1 MALPHSGSRNDD
13 VELVRIEATE
23 LTFIMKGKPF
33 HERYQ
38 GLKAYQKMDFHDV
51 MEFKVDGENIEAVHV
66 FNVDTGEMDTADLL
80 RPIFF
85 ENGIYQLVIIPKV
98 NKTFTFYHEHPGLSE
113 AVQPLADQNILMG
126 NLHFQNEIGFTYL
139 KVFDGDELILGVK
152 LEIFPVKLDYRKD
165 YHQLLNEVND
175 EIYNLAYHFIRKTFL
190 HARMK
195 LNGDPSEAEFYRLIT
210 HHFKQ
215 FLQAVK
221 RIELQPHHK
230 LETTYSVVRA
240 DQLRKQDATTRGYLR
255 KNSHLFIQAPKGID
269 INGTKRLPK
278 KGLKINKELT
288 YDTLENRY
296 LKWMM
301 ERLIHK
307 LADVYQGIVHNDR

>member
-85 ENGIYQLVIIPKV
+85 ENGIYQLVIIRKV

-113 AVQPLADQNILMG
+113 AVQPVADQNILMG
-126 NLHFQNEIGFTYL
+126 NLHFHNEIGITYL

-288 YDTLENRY
+288 YDTL
-296 LKWMM
+296 
-301 ERLIHK
+301 
-307 LADVYQGIVHNDR
+307 